1 MLACQRS
8 RTASTREH
16 ESRGT
21 GSNRDVALHDWFLTA
36 EERGNPAT
44 ELDRRHADGLAWT
57 LSNAVRPLVH
67 GKSYFAELHSR
78 IDAMGQGDRLLFTNW
93 RGDPDELLDDPGSEV
108 STVLCAAAKRGVE
121 VKGLIWRSH
130 LDRFRFSAEQNRTL
144 AQDVA
149 LDGGQV
155 VLDMRVRVGGSHH
168 QKFVVLRHPS
178 RPQLDVAYVGGI
190 DLGHSRRDDI
200 AHQGDP
206 QRQPMAAVYGP
217 RPPWHDIQVE
227 IRGPAVADVET
238 VFRERWNDPAPLI
251 RNPISR
257 LRDKLQHVDRT
268 REPLDE
274 RLPDPA
280 PCGTQA
286 VQLLRTYPHRRGGYP
301 FAPRGERS
309 VARGYAKVLERAQQ
323 LIYIEDQYLWSVDVA
338 RTFAQALR
346 KRPTLRVIAVVPH
359 HPDQD
364 GRISRPPNLLGRS
377 NALRLLSRAG
387 GDRVAVYGIENHSGT
402 PVYVHAKVCVID
414 DVWAAVGSDN
424 FNRRSWTHDSE
435 LGCAVIDD
443 AVDERDH
450 DTYPRPSP
458 AAEPAR
464 RYARELRLMLSREHL
479 DRAEGDDADLI
490 DPESAF
496 AAFARS
502 ASELDAWCA
511 SGRTG
516 VRPRGRLRPY
526 QLTKLSRWTRLWAGV
541 LYRLVYD
548 PDGRPWNLRR
558 TGRF

>member
-1 MLACQRS
+1 MG
-8 RTASTREH
+8 STW
-16 ESRGT
+16 
-21 GSNRDVALHDWFLTA
+21 NVALRDWFLTA

-44 ELDRRHADGLAWT
+44 ELDRRHNDGLAWT
-57 LSNAVRPLVH
+57 LGNAVRPLVH
-67 GKSYFAELHSR
+67 GQSYFAELRSR
-78 IDAMGQGDRLLFTNW
+78 IDAMAPGDRLLFTDW
-93 RGDPDELLDDPGSEV
+93 RGDPDELLDGPGSEV
-108 STVLCAAAKRGVE
+108 SSVLCAAAERGVE

-130 LDRFRFSAEQNRTL
+130 LDRFQFSAEENRML
-144 AQDVA
+144 AEDVDF
-149 LDGGQV
+149 DGGKV

-168 QKFVVLRHPS
+168 QKLVVLRHPG

-190 DLGHSRRDDI
+190 DLCHGRRDDI
-200 AHQGDP
+200 THEGDP

-238 VFRERWNDPAPLI
+238 VFRERWNDPAPLV

-257 LRDKLQHVDRT
+257 LRDKLQHLDKR
-268 REPLDE
+268 RDPLDG

-280 PCGTQA
+280 ACGTQA
-286 VQLLRTYPHRRGGYP
+286 VQLLRTYPHRLFGYP

-309 VARGYAKVLERAQQ
+309 VARGYTKVLQRAQR

-338 RTFAQALR
+338 RTFARALR
-346 KRPTLRVIAVVPH
+346 ERPTLRVIAVVPH
-359 HPDQD
+359 YPDQD
-364 GRISRPPNLLGRS
+364 GKISRPPNLLGRS
-377 NALRLLSRAG
+377 RALRLLHSAG

-402 PVYVHAKVCVID
+402 PVYVHAKVCVVD

-435 LGCAVIDD
+435 LGCAVIDET
-443 AVDERDH
+443 VDEREPG
-450 DTYPRPSP
+450 TSSTPSP

-479 DRAEGDDADLI
+479 DRAEGDDADLV
-490 DPESAF
+490 DPGSAF

-502 ASELDAWCA
+502 ASELDAWHA

-516 VRPRGRLRPY
+516 ARPPGRLRPY
-526 QLTKLSRWTRLWAGV
+526 QLAKLSRWTRLWAGV

-558 TGRF
+558 RGGF